1 MKKITFPKVEKS
13 DVKARLKETGKIITT
28 RTSKDFGR
36 FKVGERLEYAGF
48 LLNVVKLESFEN
60 LDDHPFLDELD
71 GKMKRYIVRHGKFEV
86 LWLVL
91 IGHDSGEPE
100 VIE

>member
-13 DVKARLKETGKIITT
+13 DVKTKLKESGEIVTT

-48 LLNVVKLESFEN
+48 LLRVVKVESFEN

-71 GKMKRYIVRHGKFEV
+71 GKMKRDILKFGKFEI
-86 LWLVL
+86 LWL
-91 IGHDSGEPE
+91 E
-100 VIE
+100 VAE